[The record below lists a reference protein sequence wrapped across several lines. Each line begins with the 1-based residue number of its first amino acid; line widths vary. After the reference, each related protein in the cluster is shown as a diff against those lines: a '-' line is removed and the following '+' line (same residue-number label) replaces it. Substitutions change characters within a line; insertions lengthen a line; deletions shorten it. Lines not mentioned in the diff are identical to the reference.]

1 MINLVNTQ
9 TVLTFDGVND
19 YIDFGR
25 NDIGGVFAQ
34 GSSTFT
40 VSGWVNPHELTNK
53 ATSYGTRNVFFARSS
68 DKYSDNFEFGIS
80 ETGSLDVYI
89 DECVSKGI
97 KTLGQGELTIG
108 QWHFFAIVFNSGQLT
123 VYLNDREYN
132 DSLRGSALNK
142 ATSSTTLGATLH
154 KHVYFK
160 GQLANISVWNCAC
173 TQAQIQTHRCGL
185 IVGDE
190 SGLVAYWKI
199 DEGEGTTVKNKTG
212 KSYQGNFRGNPI
224 WTLAEIPFAT
234 QLLDPVPA
242 AESSNQEDLQ
252 EEIQTETAVSP
263 EENISSLTTNLLAP
277 TVSLVSDDEAQPQE
291 IQQTDTNSEASEII
305 PTAIAL
311 GPQEEETKS
320 SNQEDLQ
327 EEIPTE
333 TAVIP
338 EENISPLTTNLL
350 APTVSL
356 VSDDEAQPR
365 EIQQTETNSEAS
377 EIIPTAIALGPHE
390 EETKTDQTED
400 PVNIQQAQ
408 ILIHEESPET
418 MNTKARPK
426 YKILSIDGGGIRGI
440 IPALLLAEI
449 ERRTQKPIFTLFDL
463 ITGTSSGG
471 ILALGLTKPRLR
483 SDASDTL
490 PVAEYT
496 AEDLL
501 QLFLEYGVEIFYEP
515 LFHRLLGPLD
525 DIFFQAKYPSE
536 SKEEILRQYF
546 GTALLEN
553 NLKEV
558 FVTSYDIEKRIPI
571 FFTNKLE
578 KEQIESQNFG
588 KLCGGYS
595 LLNAALATT
604 ATPTYFA
611 PHRVVDP
618 HNSGTIYTLIDGGV
632 FANNPAHLAILE
644 AQISS
649 KRKAQKVLNPEDIL
663 VVSLGTGSL
672 TSVYPYKEVKNWGLW
687 QWGRPLV
694 NMMFDSNSKV
704 VAGELEQ
711 LFEPSDREAK
721 SFYYRFQ
728 TLLDSEL
735 EEIDNTKVQNTRHLQ
750 AIAHRLISNKSQQI
764 DELCSLLLG

>member
-34 GSSTFT
+34 GSSAFT

-68 DKYSDNFEFGIS
+68 EKYSDNFEFGIS

-89 DECVSKGI
+89 DESVSKTI
-97 KTLGQGELTIG
+97 KTFGQGELTIG

-123 VYLNDREYN
+123 VYLNDREYK

-142 ATSSTTLGATLH
+142 ATSSITLGATLH

-160 GQLANISVWNCAC
+160 GQLANISVWNCPC

-190 SGLVAYWKI
+190 SGLVAYWKL
-199 DEGEGTTVKNKTG
+199 DEGESTTVKNKIG

-234 QLLDPVPA
+234 QLSHPVP
-242 AESSNQEDLQ
+242 
-252 EEIQTETAVSP
+252 
-263 EENISSLTTNLLAP
+263 
-277 TVSLVSDDEAQPQE
+277 LVA
-291 IQQTDTNSEASEII
+291 
-305 PTAIAL
+305 
-311 GPQEEETKS
+311 KS
-320 SNQEDLQ
+320 SNQEDIQ
-327 EEIPTE
+327 EEIQTE

-350 APTVSL
+350 AATVSL
-356 VSDDEAQPR
+356 VSDDEAQPK
-365 EIQQTETNSEAS
+365 EIQQTETNSEES
-377 EIIPTAIALGPHE
+377 EIIPTAIALDPQE
-390 EETKTDQTED
+390 EATKTDQTED

-408 ILIHEESPET
+408 ILIQEESPET
-418 MNTKARPK
+418 MDTKARPK

-471 ILALGLTKPRLR
+471 ILALGLTKPRLK

-496 AEDLL
+496 AENLL
-501 QLFLEYGVEIFYEP
+501 QLFLEYGVEVFYEP
-515 LFHRLLGPLD
+515 LFQRLLGPLD
-525 DIFFQAKYPSE
+525 DIFLQPKYPSE

-578 KEQIESQNFG
+578 KEQIESKNFG

-595 LLNAALATT
+595 LLNAALATS

-618 HNSGTIYTLIDGGV
+618 HNSGIIYTLIDGGV

-649 KRKAQKVLNPEDIL
+649 KRKAEKVLNPEDIL

-687 QWGRPLV
+687 QWGRPLL

-711 LFEPSDREAK
+711 SFEPSDREAK

-735 EEIDNTKVQNTRHLQ
+735 EEIDNTKLQNTRHLQ

-764 DELCSLLLG
+764 DELCILLLG

>member
-1 MINLVNTQ
+1 VINLVNTQ

-34 GSSTFT
+34 GSSAFT

-68 DKYSDNFEFGIS
+68 EKYSDNFEFGIS

-89 DECVSKGI
+89 DESVSKTI
-97 KTLGQGELTIG
+97 KTFGQGELTIG

-123 VYLNDREYN
+123 VYLNDREYK

-142 ATSSTTLGATLH
+142 ATSSITLGATLH

-160 GQLANISVWNCAC
+160 GQLANISVWNCPC

-190 SGLVAYWKI
+190 SGLVAYWKL
-199 DEGEGTTVKNKTG
+199 DEGESTTVKNKIG

-234 QLLDPVPA
+234 QLSHPVP
-242 AESSNQEDLQ
+242 
-252 EEIQTETAVSP
+252 
-263 EENISSLTTNLLAP
+263 
-277 TVSLVSDDEAQPQE
+277 LVA
-291 IQQTDTNSEASEII
+291 
-305 PTAIAL
+305 
-311 GPQEEETKS
+311 KS
-320 SNQEDLQ
+320 SNQEDIQ
-327 EEIPTE
+327 EEIQTE

-350 APTVSL
+350 AATVSL
-356 VSDDEAQPR
+356 VSDDEAQPK
-365 EIQQTETNSEAS
+365 EIQQTETNSEES
-377 EIIPTAIALGPHE
+377 EIIPTAIALDPQE
-390 EETKTDQTED
+390 EATKTDQTED

-408 ILIHEESPET
+408 ILIQEESPET
-418 MNTKARPK
+418 MDTKARPK

-471 ILALGLTKPRLR
+471 ILALGLTKPRLK

-496 AEDLL
+496 AENLL
-501 QLFLEYGVEIFYEP
+501 QLFLEYGVEVFYEP
-515 LFHRLLGPLD
+515 LFQRLLGPLD
-525 DIFFQAKYPSE
+525 DIFLQPKYPSE

-578 KEQIESQNFG
+578 KEQIESKNFG

-595 LLNAALATT
+595 LLNAALATS

-618 HNSGTIYTLIDGGV
+618 HNSGIIYTLIDGGV

-649 KRKAQKVLNPEDIL
+649 KRKAEKVLNPEDIL

-687 QWGRPLV
+687 QWGRPLL

-711 LFEPSDREAK
+711 SFEPSDREAK

-735 EEIDNTKVQNTRHLQ
+735 EEIDNTKLQNTRHLQ

-764 DELCSLLLG
+764 DELCILLLG

>member
-9 TVLTFDGVND
+9 TVLTFDGEKD

-34 GSSTFT
+34 GSSAFT

-68 DKYSDNFEFGIS
+68 ERYSDNFEFGIS

-89 DECVSKGI
+89 DESVSKGI
-97 KTLGQGELTIG
+97 KTFGQGELTIG

-123 VYLNDREYN
+123 VYLDEHEYK
-132 DSLRGSALNK
+132 DSLRGSSLNK
-142 ATSSTTLGATLH
+142 ATSSITLGATLH
-154 KHVYFK
+154 KQVYFK
-160 GQLANISVWNCAC
+160 GQLANISVWNYPC
-173 TQAQIQTHRCGL
+173 TQVQIQTHRCGL

-190 SGLVAYWKI
+190 SGLVAYWKL
-199 DEGEGTTVKNKTG
+199 DEGQGTTVKNQTG

-234 QLLDPVPA
+234 QSSNPVPFA
-242 AESSNQEDLQ
+242 AESSNQEDIK
-252 EEIQTETAVSP
+252 EEIQ
-263 EENISSLTTNLLAP
+263 
-277 TVSLVSDDEAQPQE
+277 
-291 IQQTDTNSEASEII
+291 
-305 PTAIAL
+305 
-311 GPQEEETKS
+311 
-320 SNQEDLQ
+320 
-327 EEIPTE
+327 TE

-338 EENISPLTTNLL
+338 EENISPLTTSLL
-350 APTVSL
+350 AATVSL
-356 VSDDEAQPR
+356 VNDDQDQAK
-365 EIQQTETNSEAS
+365 EIQQTETNTEES
-377 EIIPTAIALGPHE
+377 EIIPTPIALSPHD
-390 EETKTDQTED
+390 EETKTDQAED

-408 ILIHEESPET
+408 ILTQEESPET

-449 ERRTQKPIFTLFDL
+449 ERRTQKPIFSLFDL

-471 ILALGLTKPRLR
+471 ILALGLTKPRLSPDT
-483 SDASDTL
+483 SDNL

-496 AEDLL
+496 AEALL
-501 QLFLEYGVEIFYEP
+501 QLFIEYGVEIFYEP
-515 LFHRLLGPLD
+515 LFERLLGPLE
-525 DIFFQAKYPSE
+525 DIFLQPKYPSE
-536 SKEEILRQYF
+536 SKEEIFRQYF
-546 GTALLEN
+546 GNALLEN

-558 FVTSYDIEKRIPI
+558 FVTSYDIEQRIPI

-578 KEQIESQNFG
+578 KQQIESKNFQ
-588 KLCGGYS
+588 KLCGSFS
-595 LLNAALATT
+595 LLDAALATS

-611 PHRVVDP
+611 PHRLVNP
-618 HNSGTIYTLIDGGV
+618 HNSGIAYTLIDGGV

-649 KRKAQKVLNPEDIL
+649 KRKAQKVLNTEDIL

-672 TSVYPYKEVKNWGLW
+672 TSVYPYKEVKNWGLL
-687 QWGRPLV
+687 QWGRPLL
-694 NMMFDSNSKV
+694 NIMFDGSSEV

-711 LFEPSDREAK
+711 LFEPSDKEAK

-735 EEIDNTKVQNTRHLQ
+735 EEIDNTKLQNTRQLQ

>member
-9 TVLTFDGVND
+9 TVLTFDGVKD

-34 GSSTFT
+34 GSSAFT

-68 DKYSDNFEFGIS
+68 ERFSDNFEFGIS
-80 ETGSLDVYI
+80 ETGNLDVYI
-89 DECVSKGI
+89 DESVSKGI
-97 KTLGQGELTIG
+97 KTFGQGELTIE
-108 QWHFFAIVFNSGQLT
+108 QWHFFAIVFNSGQLA
-123 VYLNDREYN
+123 VYLDDREYN
-132 DSLRGSALNK
+132 DSLRGSSLNK
-142 ATSSTTLGATLH
+142 ATSSITLGATLH
-154 KHVYFK
+154 KQVYFK
-160 GQLANISVWNCAC
+160 GQLANISVWNYPC

-190 SGLVAYWKI
+190 EGLVAYWKL
-199 DEGEGTTVKNKTG
+199 DDGQGTTVKNQTG

-234 QLLDPVPA
+234 QSSNPVIFA
-242 AESSNQEDLQ
+242 AELSNQEDIQ
-252 EEIQTETAVSP
+252 EEIQTETAVIP
-263 EENISSLTTNLLAP
+263 EENVSPLTTSLLAA
-277 TVSLVSDDEAQPQE
+277 TVSLVSDDENQPKQ
-291 IQQTDTNSEASEII
+291 
-305 PTAIAL
+305 
-311 GPQEEETKS
+311 
-320 SNQEDLQ
+320 
-327 EEIPTE
+327 
-333 TAVIP
+333 
-338 EENISPLTTNLL
+338 
-350 APTVSL
+350 
-356 VSDDEAQPR
+356 
-365 EIQQTETNSEAS
+365 IQQTETKSEES
-377 EIIPTAIALGPHE
+377 EIIPTAIALGPHD

-400 PVNIQQAQ
+400 PVNIQQVQ
-408 ILIHEESPET
+408 ILTQEESPET

-449 ERRTQKPIFTLFDL
+449 ERRTQKPIFSLFDL

-471 ILALGLTKPRLR
+471 ILALGLTNPRLS
-483 SDASDTL
+483 SDVSDNL

-501 QLFLEYGVEIFYEP
+501 QLFIEYGVEIFYEP
-515 LFHRLLGPLD
+515 LFERLLGPLE
-525 DIFFQAKYPSE
+525 DIFLQPKYPSE
-536 SKEEILRQYF
+536 SKEEILRKYF
-546 GTALLEN
+546 GNALIEN

-558 FVTSYDIEKRIPI
+558 FVTSYDIEQRIPI

-578 KEQIESQNFG
+578 KQQIESKNFQ
-588 KLCGGYS
+588 KLCGGFS
-595 LLNAALATT
+595 LLDAALATS

-611 PHRVVDP
+611 PHRLVNP
-618 HNSGTIYTLIDGGV
+618 HNSGIAYTLIDGGV

-649 KRKAQKVLNPEDIL
+649 KRKAQKVLNTEDIL

-672 TSVYPYKEVKNWGLW
+672 TSVYPYKEVKNWGLL
-687 QWGRPLV
+687 QWGRPLLNIV
-694 NMMFDSNSKV
+694 FDGGSEV

-711 LFEPSDREAK
+711 LFEPSDKEAK

-735 EEIDNTKVQNTRHLQ
+735 EEIDNTKLQNTRQLQ

>member
-34 GSSTFT
+34 GSSAFT

-68 DKYSDNFEFGIS
+68 EKYSDNFEFGIS

-123 VYLNDREYN
+123 VYLNDCEYN

-142 ATSSTTLGATLH
+142 ATSSITLGATLH

-160 GQLANISVWNCAC
+160 GQLANISVWNCPC
-173 TQAQIQTHRCGL
+173 TQAQVQTHRCGL

-190 SGLVAYWKI
+190 SGLVAYWKL
-199 DEGEGTTVKNKTG
+199 DEGQGTTVKNKAG

-234 QLLDPVPA
+234 QLSHPVPLA
-242 AESSNQEDLQ
+242 AESSNQEDIQ
-252 EEIQTETAVSP
+252 EEIETETAVS
-263 EENISSLTTNLLAP
+263 
-277 TVSLVSDDEAQPQE
+277 
-291 IQQTDTNSEASEII
+291 
-305 PTAIAL
+305 
-311 GPQEEETKS
+311 
-320 SNQEDLQ
+320 
-327 EEIPTE
+327 
-333 TAVIP
+333 P

-350 APTVSL
+350 AATVSL
-356 VSDDEAQPR
+356 VSDDEAQPK
-365 EIQQTETNSEAS
+365 EIQQTETNSEES
-377 EIIPTAIALGPHE
+377 EIIPTAIALAPQE
-390 EETKTDQTED
+390 EATKTDQTED

-408 ILIHEESPET
+408 ILIQEESPET
-418 MNTKARPK
+418 MDTKARPK

-449 ERRTQKPIFTLFDL
+449 ERRTQKPIFNLFDL

-501 QLFLEYGVEIFYEP
+501 QLFLEYGVEVFYEP

-525 DIFFQAKYPSE
+525 DMFLQPKYPSE

-578 KEQIESQNFG
+578 KEQIESRNFG
-588 KLCGGYS
+588 KLCGGFS

-618 HNSGTIYTLIDGGV
+618 HNSGIIYTLIDGGV

-649 KRKAQKVLNPEDIL
+649 KRKGQKFLNPEDIL

-672 TSVYPYKEVKNWGLW
+672 TSVYPYKEVKNWGLL
-687 QWGRPLV
+687 QWGRPLL
-694 NMMFDSNSKV
+694 NIMFDGNSKV

>member
-34 GSSTFT
+34 GSSAFT
-40 VSGWVNPHELTNK
+40 VSGWVNPYELTNK

-68 DKYSDNFEFGIS
+68 ERYSDNFEFGIS
-80 ETGSLDVYI
+80 EAGSLDVYI
-89 DECVSKGI
+89 DETVSKGI
-97 KTLGQGELTIG
+97 KTFGQGELTIE
-108 QWHFFAIVFNSGQLT
+108 QWHFFAIVFNSGQLA
-123 VYLNDREYN
+123 VYLDDREYN
-132 DSLRGSALNK
+132 DSLRGSSLNK
-142 ATSSTTLGATLH
+142 ATSSITLGATLH
-154 KHVYFK
+154 KQVYFK
-160 GQLANISVWNCAC
+160 GQLANISVWNYPC
-173 TQAQIQTHRCGL
+173 TQAEIQTHRCGL

-190 SGLVAYWKI
+190 EGLVAYWKL
-199 DEGEGTTVKNKTG
+199 DEGQGTTVKNQKG

-234 QLLDPVPA
+234 QSSNPVIFA
-242 AESSNQEDLQ
+242 AELSNQEDIQ
-252 EEIQTETAVSP
+252 EDIQTETAVIP
-263 EENISSLTTNLLAP
+263 EDNISPLTTSLLAA
-277 TVSLVSDDEAQPQE
+277 TVSLVSNEDQPKE
-291 IQQTDTNSEASEII
+291 IQQTETNSEESEII

-311 GPQEEETKS
+311 SPDDEETKTDRI
-320 SNQEDLQ
+320 EDSVNIQQAQILTQ
-327 EEIPTE
+327 EE
-333 TAVIP
+333 
-338 EENISPLTTNLL
+338 SP
-350 APTVSL
+350 L
-356 VSDDEAQPR
+356 VSDDENQPK
-365 EIQQTETNSEAS
+365 EIQQTEINSEEF
-377 EIIPTAIALGPHE
+377 EIIPTAIALSLDD
-390 EETKTDQTED
+390 EETKTNQIQD

-408 ILIHEESPET
+408 ILTQEESPET

-449 ERRTQKPIFTLFDL
+449 ERRTQKPIFSLFDL

-471 ILALGLTKPRLR
+471 ILALGLTKPRLS
-483 SDASDTL
+483 SDVSDNL
-490 PVAEYT
+490 PLAEYT

-501 QLFLEYGVEIFYEP
+501 QLFIEYGVEIFYEP
-515 LFHRLLGPLD
+515 LFERLLGPLE
-525 DIFFQAKYPSE
+525 DIFLQPKYPSE
-536 SKEEILRQYF
+536 SKEEIFKKYF
-546 GTALLEN
+546 GNALIQN

-558 FVTSYDIEKRIPI
+558 FVTSYDIEQRIPI
-571 FFTNKLE
+571 FFTNQLE
-578 KEQIESQNFG
+578 KQQTSSKNFQ
-588 KLCGGYS
+588 KLSGGFS
-595 LLNAALATT
+595 LLDAALATS

-611 PHRVVDP
+611 PHRLINP
-618 HNSGTIYTLIDGGV
+618 HNSGIAYTLIDGGV

-649 KRKAQKVLNPEDIL
+649 KRKAQKILNTEDIL

-672 TSVYPYKEVKNWGLW
+672 TSVYPYKEVKNWGLL
-687 QWGRPLV
+687 QWGRPLL
-694 NMMFDSNSKV
+694 NIMFDGSSEV

-711 LFEPSDREAK
+711 LFEPSDKEAQ

-735 EEIDNTKVQNTRHLQ
+735 EEIDNTKLQNTRQLQ

>member
-34 GSSTFT
+34 GSSAFT

-68 DKYSDNFEFGIS
+68 ETYSDNFEFGIN

-89 DECVSKGI
+89 DESVSKGI
-97 KTLGQGELTIG
+97 KTFGQGELTIG
-108 QWHFFAIVFNSGQLT
+108 QWHFFAIVFNSGQLA
-123 VYLNDREYN
+123 VYLDNREYK
-132 DSLRGSALNK
+132 DSLRGSSLNK
-142 ATSSTTLGATLH
+142 ATSSITLGATLH
-154 KHVYFK
+154 KQVYFK
-160 GQLANISVWNCAC
+160 GQLANISVWNYPC

-190 SGLVAYWKI
+190 EGLVAYWRL
-199 DEGEGTTVKNKTG
+199 DEGQGTTVKNQTG

-234 QLLDPVPA
+234 QPSNPVAFA
-242 AESSNQEDLQ
+242 AELSNQ
-252 EEIQTETAVSP
+252 EEIQTETAVIP
-263 EENISSLTTNLLAP
+263 EENVSPLTISLLAA
-277 TVSLVSDDEAQPQE
+277 TVSLVSDENQSKE
-291 IQQTDTNSEASEII
+291 IQQTETNSEESEII

-311 GPQEEETKS
+311 SPHDEES
-320 SNQEDLQ
+320 
-327 EEIPTE
+327 
-333 TAVIP
+333 
-338 EENISPLTTNLL
+338 
-350 APTVSL
+350 
-356 VSDDEAQPR
+356 
-365 EIQQTETNSEAS
+365 
-377 EIIPTAIALGPHE
+377 
-390 EETKTDQTED
+390 KTDQTEY

-408 ILIHEESPET
+408 ILTQEESPET

-440 IPALLLAEI
+440 IPALLLSEI
-449 ERRTQKPIFTLFDL
+449 ERRTQKPIFSLFDL

-471 ILALGLTKPRLR
+471 ILALGLTKPRLSSNV
-483 SDASDTL
+483 SDNL

-501 QLFLEYGVEIFYEP
+501 QLFIEYGVEIFYEP
-515 LFHRLLGPLD
+515 LFERLLGPLE
-525 DIFFQAKYPSE
+525 DIFLQPKYPSE
-536 SKEEILRQYF
+536 SREKIFRQYF
-546 GTALLEN
+546 GNASLEN

-558 FVTSYDIEKRIPI
+558 FVTSYDIEQRIPI

-578 KEQIESQNFG
+578 KQQTESKNFQ
-588 KLCGGYS
+588 KLCGGFS
-595 LLNAALATT
+595 VLDAALATS

-611 PHRVVDP
+611 PHRLVNP
-618 HNSGTIYTLIDGGV
+618 HNSGIAYTLIDGGV

-644 AQISS
+644 AQIGS
-649 KRKAQKVLNPEDIL
+649 KRKAQKVLNTEDIL

-672 TSVYPYKEVKNWGLW
+672 TSVYPYKEVKNWGLL
-687 QWGRPLV
+687 QWGRPLL
-694 NMMFDSNSKV
+694 NIMFDGSSEV

-711 LFEPSDREAK
+711 LFEPSDKEAK

-735 EEIDNTKVQNTRHLQ
+735 EEIDNTKLQNTRQLQ
-750 AIAHRLISNKSQQI
+750 AIAHRLISDKSQKI

>member
-34 GSSTFT
+34 GSSAFT

-68 DKYSDNFEFGIS
+68 EKYSDNFEFGIS

-123 VYLNDREYN
+123 VYLNDCEYN

-142 ATSSTTLGATLH
+142 ATSSITLGATLH

-160 GQLANISVWNCAC
+160 GQLANISVWNCPC

-190 SGLVAYWKI
+190 SGLVAYWKL
-199 DEGEGTTVKNKTG
+199 DEGQGTTVKNKAG
-212 KSYQGNFRGNPI
+212 KSSQGNFRGNPI

-234 QLLDPVPA
+234 QLSHPVPLA
-242 AESSNQEDLQ
+242 AESSNQENIQ
-252 EEIQTETAVSP
+252 EEIETETAVS
-263 EENISSLTTNLLAP
+263 
-277 TVSLVSDDEAQPQE
+277 
-291 IQQTDTNSEASEII
+291 
-305 PTAIAL
+305 
-311 GPQEEETKS
+311 
-320 SNQEDLQ
+320 
-327 EEIPTE
+327 
-333 TAVIP
+333 P

-350 APTVSL
+350 AATVSL
-356 VSDDEAQPR
+356 VSDDEAQPK
-365 EIQQTETNSEAS
+365 EIQQTETNSEES
-377 EIIPTAIALGPHE
+377 EIIPTAIALGSQE
-390 EETKTDQTED
+390 EETKTDQSQE

-408 ILIHEESPET
+408 ILIQEESPET

-496 AEDLL
+496 AEALL
-501 QLFLEYGVEIFYEP
+501 QLFLEYGVEVFYEP
-515 LFHRLLGPLD
+515 LFQRLLGPLD
-525 DIFFQAKYPSE
+525 DIFLQPKYPSE

-588 KLCGGYS
+588 KLCGGFS

-611 PHRVVDP
+611 PHRVVNP
-618 HNSGTIYTLIDGGV
+618 HHSDIIYTLIDGGV

-649 KRKAQKVLNPEDIL
+649 KQKGQKVLNPEDIL

-672 TSVYPYKEVKNWGLW
+672 TSVYSYKEVKNWGLW
-687 QWGRPLV
+687 QWGRPLL
-694 NMMFDSNSKV
+694 NIMFDSNSKV

>member
-34 GSSTFT
+34 GSSAFT

-53 ATSYGTRNVFFARSS
+53 ATSYGTRNVFFAHSS
-68 DKYSDNFEFGIS
+68 ETYSDNFEFGIS
-80 ETGSLDVYI
+80 ETGSLDIYI
-89 DECVSKGI
+89 DESVSKSI
-97 KTLGQGELTIG
+97 KTFGQGELTIE
-108 QWHFFAIVFNSGQLT
+108 QWHFFAIVFNSGQLS
-123 VYLNDREYN
+123 VYLDDHEYS
-132 DSLRGSALNK
+132 DSLKGSSLNK
-142 ATSSTTLGATLH
+142 ATSSITLGATLH
-154 KHVYFK
+154 KQVYFK
-160 GQLANISVWNCAC
+160 GQLANISIWNYPC

-190 SGLVAYWKI
+190 PGLVAYWKL
-199 DEGEGTTVKNKTG
+199 DDGQGTTVKNQTG

-224 WTLAEIPFAT
+224 WTLAEIPFAA
-234 QLLDPVPA
+234 QSSNPVPFA
-242 AESSNQEDLQ
+242 AESSNQEDIQ
-252 EEIQTETAVSP
+252 EEIQIETPVIP
-263 EENISSLTTNLLAP
+263 EENISTLTTNLLAA
-277 TVSLVSDDEAQPQE
+277 TVSLVSDDESQP
-291 IQQTDTNSEASEII
+291 
-305 PTAIAL
+305 
-311 GPQEEETKS
+311 K
-320 SNQEDLQ
+320 
-327 EEIPTE
+327 
-333 TAVIP
+333 
-338 EENISPLTTNLL
+338 
-350 APTVSL
+350 
-356 VSDDEAQPR
+356 
-365 EIQQTETNSEAS
+365 EIQQTETNSEES
-377 EIIPTAIALGPHE
+377 EIILTPTALGSHD

-408 ILIHEESPET
+408 ILTQEESPET

-440 IPALLLAEI
+440 IPALILAEI
-449 ERRTQKPIFTLFDL
+449 ERRTQKPIFSLFDL

-471 ILALGLTKPRLR
+471 ILALGLTKPRLS
-483 SDASDTL
+483 SDVSDNL

-515 LFHRLLGPLD
+515 LFERLLGPLE
-525 DIFFQAKYPSE
+525 DIFLQPKYPSE
-536 SKEEILRQYF
+536 SKEEIFRQYF
-546 GTALLEN
+546 GNAPLEN

-558 FVTSYDIEKRIPI
+558 FVTSYDIEQRIPI

-578 KEQIESQNFG
+578 KQQIESKNFQ
-588 KLCGGYS
+588 KLCGGFS
-595 LLNAALATT
+595 LLDAALATS

-611 PHRVVDP
+611 PHRIVNP
-618 HNSGTIYTLIDGGV
+618 HNSGIAYTLIDGGV
-632 FANNPAHLAILE
+632 YANNPAHLAILE

-649 KRKAQKVLNPEDIL
+649 KQKAQKVLNTEDIL

-672 TSVYPYKEVKNWGLW
+672 TSVYPYKEVKNWGLL
-687 QWGRPLV
+687 QWGRPLL
-694 NMMFDSNSKV
+694 NIMFDGSSEV

-711 LFEPSDREAK
+711 LFEPSDKEAK

-735 EEIDNTKVQNTRHLQ
+735 EEIDNTKLQNTRQLQ

-764 DELCSLLLG
+764 DDLCSLLLG

>member
-9 TVLTFDGVND
+9 TVLTFDGEKD

-34 GSSTFT
+34 GSSAFT

-68 DKYSDNFEFGIS
+68 ERFSDNFEFGIS
-80 ETGSLDVYI
+80 ETGNLDVYI
-89 DECVSKGI
+89 DESVSKGI
-97 KTLGQGELTIG
+97 KTFGQGELTIE

-123 VYLNDREYN
+123 IYLDEREYN
-132 DSLRGSALNK
+132 DSLRGSSLNK
-142 ATSSTTLGATLH
+142 ATSSVTLGATLH
-154 KHVYFK
+154 KQVYFK
-160 GQLANISVWNCAC
+160 GQLANISVWNYPC

-190 SGLVAYWKI
+190 SGLVAYWKL
-199 DEGEGTTVKNKTG
+199 DEGQGTTVKNQTG
-212 KSYQGNFRGNPI
+212 KSYQGNFRGSPM

-234 QLLDPVPA
+234 QSSNPVPFA
-242 AESSNQEDLQ
+242 AELSNQEDIQL
-252 EEIQTETAVSP
+252 EEIQ
-263 EENISSLTTNLLAP
+263 
-277 TVSLVSDDEAQPQE
+277 
-291 IQQTDTNSEASEII
+291 
-305 PTAIAL
+305 
-311 GPQEEETKS
+311 
-320 SNQEDLQ
+320 
-327 EEIPTE
+327 TE

-338 EENISPLTTNLL
+338 EENISPLTTSLL
-350 APTVSL
+350 ATTVSL
-356 VSDDEAQPR
+356 VSDDENQPK
-365 EIQQTETNSEAS
+365 EIQQTETNSEES
-377 EIIPTAIALGPHE
+377 EIIPTAIALSPYDEG
-390 EETKTDQTED
+390 TKTDQTED

-408 ILIHEESPET
+408 ILTQEESPLVSDDENQPKEIQQTETNSKESEIIPTAIALEPDDEETKTNQTEDPVNIQQAQILTQEESPET

-440 IPALLLAEI
+440 IPALLLSEI
-449 ERRTQKPIFTLFDL
+449 ERRTQKPIFSLFDL

-471 ILALGLTKPRLR
+471 ILALGLTKPRLS
-483 SDASDTL
+483 SDISNNL

-515 LFHRLLGPLD
+515 LFERLLGPLE
-525 DIFFQAKYPSE
+525 DIFLQPKYPSE
-536 SKEEILRQYF
+536 SKEEIFRQYF
-546 GTALLEN
+546 GNALLEN

-558 FVTSYDIEKRIPI
+558 FVTSYDIEQRIPI
-571 FFTNKLE
+571 FFTNKIE
-578 KEQIESQNFG
+578 KQQIESKNFQ
-588 KLCGGYS
+588 KLCGGFS
-595 LLNAALATT
+595 LLDAALATS

-611 PHRVVDP
+611 PHRLVNP
-618 HNSGTIYTLIDGGV
+618 HNSGIAYTLIDGGV

-649 KRKAQKVLNPEDIL
+649 KRKAQKVLNTEDIL

-672 TSVYPYKEVKNWGLW
+672 TSVYPYKEVKNWGLL
-687 QWGRPLV
+687 QWGRPLL
-694 NMMFDSNSKV
+694 NIMFDGSSEV

-711 LFEPSDREAK
+711 LFEPSDKEAQ

-735 EEIDNTKVQNTRHLQ
+735 EEIDNTKLQNTRQLQ

>member
-1 MINLVNTQ
+1 VINLVNTQ
-9 TVLTFDGVND
+9 TVLTFNGVND

-34 GSSTFT
+34 GSSAFT

-68 DKYSDNFEFGIS
+68 ERYSDNFEFGIS

-89 DECVSKGI
+89 DESVSKGI
-97 KTLGQGELTIG
+97 KTFGQGELTIQ
-108 QWHFFAIVFNSGQLT
+108 QWHFFAIVFNSGQLA
-123 VYLNDREYN
+123 VYLDEHEYN
-132 DSLRGSALNK
+132 DSLKGSSLNK
-142 ATSSTTLGATLH
+142 ATSSITLGATLH
-154 KHVYFK
+154 KQVYFK
-160 GQLANISVWNCAC
+160 GQLANISVWNYPC
-173 TQAQIQTHRCGL
+173 TQAQIQAHRCGL

-190 SGLVAYWKI
+190 EGLVAYWKL
-199 DEGEGTTVKNKTG
+199 DDGQGTTVKNQTG

-224 WTLAEIPFAT
+224 WILAEIPFAT
-234 QLLDPVPA
+234 QSSNPVTFA
-242 AESSNQEDLQ
+242 AESSNQEDIQ
-252 EEIQTETAVSP
+252 EEIQ
-263 EENISSLTTNLLAP
+263 
-277 TVSLVSDDEAQPQE
+277 
-291 IQQTDTNSEASEII
+291 
-305 PTAIAL
+305 
-311 GPQEEETKS
+311 
-320 SNQEDLQ
+320 
-327 EEIPTE
+327 TE

-338 EENISPLTTNLL
+338 EENILPLTTNLL
-350 APTVSL
+350 VATVSL
-356 VSDDEAQPR
+356 VSDDEDKTK
-365 EIQQTETNSEAS
+365 EIQQTQTNSEES
-377 EIIPTAIALGPHE
+377 EIIPTVIALDPHD
-390 EETKTDQTED
+390 EETNADPTED
-400 PVNIQQAQ
+400 SVNIQQAQ
-408 ILIHEESPET
+408 ILTQEESPET

-449 ERRTQKPIFTLFDL
+449 ERRTQKPIFSLFDL

-471 ILALGLTKPRLR
+471 ILALGLTKPQLG
-483 SDASDTL
+483 SDVSDNL

-515 LFHRLLGPLD
+515 LFERLLGSLE
-525 DIFFQAKYPSE
+525 DIFLQPKYPSE
-536 SKEEILRQYF
+536 SKEEIFRQYF
-546 GTALLEN
+546 GNAPLEN

-558 FVTSYDIEKRIPI
+558 FVTSYDIEQRIPI
-571 FFTNKLE
+571 FFTNKIE
-578 KEQIESQNFG
+578 KQQIESKNFQ
-588 KLCGGYS
+588 KLCGGFS
-595 LLNAALATT
+595 LLDAALATS

-611 PHRVVDP
+611 PHRIVNP
-618 HNSGTIYTLIDGGV
+618 HNSGIAYTLIDGGV

-649 KRKAQKVLNPEDIL
+649 KQKAQKILNTEDIL
-663 VVSLGTGSL
+663 VVSLGTGSM
-672 TSVYPYKEVKNWGLW
+672 TSVYPYKEVKNWGLL
-687 QWGRPLV
+687 QWGRPLL
-694 NMMFDSNSKV
+694 NIMLDGSSEV

-711 LFEPSDREAK
+711 VFEPNDQEAK

-735 EEIDNTKVQNTRHLQ
+735 EEIDNTKLQNTRQLQ

>member
-1 MINLVNTQ
+1 MINPVNTQ

-25 NDIGGVFAQ
+25 NDLGGVFAQ
-34 GSSTFT
+34 GNSAFT

-68 DKYSDNFEFGIS
+68 ERYSDNFEFGIS
-80 ETGSLDVYI
+80 ETGCLDVYI
-89 DECVSKGI
+89 DESVSKGI
-97 KTLGQGELTIG
+97 KTFGQGELTIG

-123 VYLNDREYN
+123 VYLDDHEYN
-132 DSLRGSALNK
+132 DSLRGSSLNK
-142 ATSSTTLGATLH
+142 ATSSITLGATLH
-154 KHVYFK
+154 KQVYFK
-160 GQLANISVWNCAC
+160 GQLANISVWNYPC

-190 SGLVAYWKI
+190 SGLVAYWKL
-199 DEGEGTTVKNKTG
+199 DEGQGTTVKNQTG

-234 QLLDPVPA
+234 QSSNPVPFA
-242 AESSNQEDLQ
+242 AESSNQEDIQ
-252 EEIQTETAVSP
+252 EDIQTETAV
-263 EENISSLTTNLLAP
+263 IL
-277 TVSLVSDDEAQPQE
+277 
-291 IQQTDTNSEASEII
+291 
-305 PTAIAL
+305 
-311 GPQEEETKS
+311 
-320 SNQEDLQ
+320 
-327 EEIPTE
+327 
-333 TAVIP
+333 

-350 APTVSL
+350 AATVSL
-356 VSDDEAQPR
+356 VSNDEDQPK
-365 EIQQTETNSEAS
+365 EIQQTETNSEES
-377 EIIPTAIALGPHE
+377 EIIPTLITLQPHD
-390 EETKTDQTED
+390 EETKTDKTEA

-408 ILIHEESPET
+408 ILTQEELPKT

-449 ERRTQKPIFTLFDL
+449 ERRTQKPIFSLFDL

-471 ILALGLTKPRLR
+471 ILALGLTKPRLS
-483 SDASDTL
+483 SDISDNL

-496 AEDLL
+496 AEALL

-515 LFHRLLGPLD
+515 LFERLLGPLE
-525 DIFFQAKYPSE
+525 DIFLQPKYPSE
-536 SKEEILRQYF
+536 SKEEILMQYF
-546 GTALLEN
+546 GNAPLEN

-558 FVTSYDIEKRIPI
+558 FVTSYDIEQRIPI
-571 FFTNKLE
+571 FFTNKIG
-578 KEQIESQNFG
+578 KQQIESKNFQ
-588 KLCGGYS
+588 KLCGGFS
-595 LLNAALATT
+595 LLDAALATS

-611 PHRVVDP
+611 PHRIVNP
-618 HNSGTIYTLIDGGV
+618 HNSGIAYTLIDGGV

-649 KRKAQKVLNPEDIL
+649 KRKAQKVLNTEDIL

-672 TSVYPYKEVKNWGLW
+672 TSVYPYKEVKNWGLL
-687 QWGRPLV
+687 QWGRPLL
-694 NMMFDSNSKV
+694 NIMFDGSSEV

-711 LFEPSDREAK
+711 LFEPSDKEAK

-735 EEIDNTKVQNTRHLQ
+735 EEIDNTKLQNTRQLQ

>member
-9 TVLTFDGVND
+9 TVLTFDGEKD

-34 GSSTFT
+34 GSSAFT
-40 VSGWVNPHELTNK
+40 ISGWVNPHELTNK

-68 DKYSDNFEFGIS
+68 ERYSDNFEFGIN
-80 ETGSLDVYI
+80 ETGNLDVYI
-89 DECVSKGI
+89 DESVSKGI
-97 KTLGQGELTIG
+97 KTFGQGELTIE
-108 QWHFFAIVFNSGQLT
+108 QWHFFAIVFNSGQLA
-123 VYLNDREYN
+123 VYIDEHEYN
-132 DSLRGSALNK
+132 DSLRGSSLNK
-142 ATSSTTLGATLH
+142 ATSSITLGATLH
-154 KHVYFK
+154 KQVYFK
-160 GQLANISVWNCAC
+160 GQLANISVWNYPCS
-173 TQAQIQTHRCGL
+173 QAQIQTHRCGL

-190 SGLVAYWKI
+190 SGLVAYWKL
-199 DEGEGTTVKNKTG
+199 DDGQGTTVKNKTG

-234 QLLDPVPA
+234 QSSNPVPF
-242 AESSNQEDLQ
+242 AEELSNQEDIQ
-252 EEIQTETAVSP
+252 EEIQ
-263 EENISSLTTNLLAP
+263 
-277 TVSLVSDDEAQPQE
+277 
-291 IQQTDTNSEASEII
+291 
-305 PTAIAL
+305 
-311 GPQEEETKS
+311 
-320 SNQEDLQ
+320 
-327 EEIPTE
+327 TE

-338 EENISPLTTNLL
+338 EENISPLTTSLL
-350 APTVSL
+350 AATVSL
-356 VSDDEAQPR
+356 VSNDENQPK
-365 EIQQTETNSEAS
+365 EIQQTKINSEES
-377 EIIPTAIALGPHE
+377 EIIPSAIALDPHD

-400 PVNIQQAQ
+400 PLNIQQAQ
-408 ILIHEESPET
+408 ILIQEESPET
-418 MNTKARPK
+418 MNTKAK

-449 ERRTQKPIFTLFDL
+449 ERRAQKPIFSLFDL

-471 ILALGLTKPRLR
+471 ILALGLTKPRLS
-483 SDASDTL
+483 SDVSDNL
-490 PVAEYT
+490 SVAEYT

-515 LFHRLLGPLD
+515 LFERLLGPLE
-525 DIFFQAKYPSE
+525 DIFLQPKYPSE
-536 SKEEILRQYF
+536 SKEEIFRQYF
-546 GTALLEN
+546 GNAPLEN

-558 FVTSYDIEKRIPI
+558 FVTSYDIEQRIPI
-571 FFTNKLE
+571 FFTNQLE
-578 KEQIESQNFG
+578 KEQIESKNFQ
-588 KLCGGYS
+588 KLCGGFS
-595 LLNAALATT
+595 LLDAALATT

-611 PHRVVDP
+611 PHRIVNP
-618 HNSGTIYTLIDGGV
+618 HNSGIAYTLIDGGV

-649 KRKAQKVLNPEDIL
+649 KRKSQKVLNTEDIL

-672 TSVYPYKEVKNWGLW
+672 TSVYPYKEVKNWGLL
-687 QWGRPLV
+687 QWGRPLL
-694 NMMFDSNSKV
+694 NIMFDGSSEV

-711 LFEPSDREAK
+711 LFEPTDKEAK

-735 EEIDNTKVQNTRHLQ
+735 EEIDNTKLQNTRQLQ